1 MLGVVCFFVRGFFG
15 AFLVV
20 FVVVGLFV
28 WLVVFKNCQELL
40 KALALY
46 FKDHIN
52 KLKHICLSS
61 K

>member
-1 MLGVVCFFVRGFFG
+1 MLGVVCFFVRGFFW

-28 WLVVFKNCQELL
+28 CLVVFKNCQELL

-52 KLKHICLSS
+52 KLKHI
-61 K
+61 